1 MPQPKELQ
9 DLIHKGLNAA
19 ARAIGSETDA
29 FRPSGPVR
37 PLDPANRFLRLQAAF
52 SAHDGSFTQPG
63 KYGDALW
70 YGVFDAAYTRPGDYL
85 AQGESVWFVAAQQ
98 RLLPVLCVL
107 TNRVVS
113 FSRPAAPLAT
123 GVNDYG
129 GVTATTNLP
138 LLTDWPA
145 SVFGTAGRGHPET
158 NLPADTAVPY
168 WNVLLPAVA
177 GVLLRPADFISDD
190 LGRQAVVTSAE
201 LTDFGWRVTA
211 RQETT

>member
-9 DLIHKGLNAA
+9 DLIHRGLNTA
-19 ARAIGSETDA
+19 ARAIGTDTYA

-37 PLDPANRFLRLQAAF
+37 PLDPVNRFLRMQAAF
-52 SAHDGSFTQPG
+52 SPHDGKFTQPA

-85 AQGESVWFVAAQQ
+85 VQDESVWFVAAQQ

-129 GVTATTNLP
+129 GIIAGTNLP

-145 SVFGTAGRGHPET
+145 SVLGTKSGGRPET
-158 NLPADTAVPY
+158 NLPSDVVVPD
-168 WNVLLPAVA
+168 WNVLLPAVS
-177 GVLLRPADFISDD
+177 GVLFLPSDRISDD
-190 LGRQAVVTSAE
+190 LGRHAVVTSAE
-201 LTDFGWRVTA
+201 LTDLGWRLTA
-211 RQETT
+211 RQATT